1 MAEPD
6 HHPAEP
12 NKSVDDMSIKGEEP
26 PPEYIVKD
34 TKFGS
39 IESSPP
45 LGPFPV
51 VDVSVFSESSSSSN
65 QDLEQ
70 ELAKLRSSLSSA
82 GGCFQAIGHGISNSL
97 LDKIREVAIEFFSL
111 PMEEKQKYARAVN
124 EAQGYGSDRVVSE
137 KQVLDWSHRLS
148 LRVFPDDK
156 RRLNLWPQIPQDFSE
171 ILNEYATK
179 IKIVTEIL
187 FKAIAKSLN
196 LEENSFLN
204 QFGER
209 SLMQTRFNFY
219 PPCLRPDL
227 VHGVKPH
234 TDRSGITILLQ
245 DKEVEGLQIVV
256 DGKWYRVPVIPHA
269 LVVNLGDQMQVYL
282 CAIAIFVTWCLI
294 NIMSN
299 GIYRSPMHRVVTNTK
314 KLRISVASFIEPD
327 PDNEI
332 GPVERL
338 IDEQRPRVYRNVKNY
353 GVINYECYQKGLVA
367 LETVQV

>member
-1 MAEPD
+1 MADLE
-6 HHPAEP
+6 AK
-12 NKSVDDMSIKGEEP
+12 KSVDQMSRSGEEP

-34 TKFGS
+34 SKFGS
-39 IESSPP
+39 IETSPP

-51 VDVSVFSESSSSSN
+51 VDLTVFSHSSSSSSS

-97 LDKIREVAIEFFSL
+97 LDKIREVSIDFFSL
-111 PMEEKQKYARAVN
+111 PVEEKHKYARAVN
-124 EAQGYGSDRVVSE
+124 EAEGYGSDMIVSD
-137 KQVLDWSHRLS
+137 KQVHDWSHRLS
-148 LRVFPDDK
+148 LRVFPQHK
-156 RRLNLWPQIPQDFSE
+156 RRLNLWPQIPQDFRE
-171 ILNEYATK
+171 TLDEYAMK
-179 IKIVTEIL
+179 IKIVTEVL
-187 FKAIAKSLN
+187 FKEIAKSLN

-204 QFGER
+204 QFGEQ

-219 PPCLRPDL
+219 PPCSRPDL

-256 DGKWYRVPVIPHA
+256 DGKWYRVPVIPYA
-269 LVVNLGDQMQVYL
+269 LVVNLGDQMQ
-282 CAIAIFVTWCLI
+282 
-294 NIMSN
+294 IMSN
-299 GIYRSPMHRVVTNTK
+299 GIYKSPMHRVVTNTE

-327 PDNEI
+327 PFNEI
-332 GPVERL
+332 GPVEHL
-338 IDEQRPRVYRNVKNY
+338 IDEQRPRLYRNVKNY
-353 GVINYECYQKGLVA
+353 GIINYECYQKGLVA

>member
-1 MAEPD
+1 MADIE
-6 HHPAEP
+6 AK
-12 NKSVDDMSIKGEEP
+12 KSVDQMSRSGEEP

-34 TKFGS
+34 SKFGS
-39 IESSPP
+39 IETSPP

-51 VDVSVFSESSSSSN
+51 VDLTVFSHSSSSSS

-97 LDKIREVAIEFFSL
+97 LDKIREVSIEFFSL
-111 PMEEKQKYARAVN
+111 PVEEKQKYARAVN
-124 EAQGYGSDRVVSE
+124 EAEGYGSDMIVSD
-137 KQVLDWSHRLS
+137 KQVHDWSHRLS
-148 LRVFPDDK
+148 LRVFPQHK
-156 RRLNLWPQIPQDFSE
+156 RRFNLWPQIPQDFRE
-171 ILNEYATK
+171 TLDEYAMK
-179 IKIVTEIL
+179 IKIVTEVL

-204 QFGER
+204 QFGEQ

-219 PPCLRPDL
+219 PPCSRPDL

-245 DKEVEGLQIVV
+245 DKEVKGLQIVV
-256 DGKWYRVPVIPHA
+256 DGISSHYWHIH
-269 LVVNLGDQMQVYL
+269 
-282 CAIAIFVTWCLI
+282 
-294 NIMSN
+294 IMSN
-299 GIYRSPMHRVVTNTK
+299 GIYKSPMHRVVTNTE
-314 KLRISVASFIEPD
+314 KLRISVASFIEPY
-327 PDNEI
+327 PFNEI

-338 IDEQRPRVYRNVKNY
+338 IDEQRPRLYRNVKNY
-353 GVINYECYQKGLVA
+353 GIINYECYQKGLVA

>member
-1 MAEPD
+1 MADLESK
-6 HHPAEP
+6 E
-12 NKSVDDMSIKGEEP
+12 SVDQMSRSGEEP

-34 TKFGS
+34 SKFGS
-39 IESSPP
+39 IETSPP
-45 LGPFPV
+45 LGPFPI
-51 VDVSVFSESSSSSN
+51 VDLTVFSHSSSFTS

-82 GGCFQAIGHGISNSL
+82 GGCFQAIGHGIPNSL
-97 LDKIREVAIEFFSL
+97 LDKIREVSIDFFSL
-111 PMEEKQKYARAVN
+111 PVEEKHKYARAVN
-124 EAQGYGSDRVVSE
+124 EAEGYGSDMIVSD
-137 KQVLDWSHRLS
+137 KQVHDWSHRMS
-148 LRVFPDDK
+148 LRETLD
-156 RRLNLWPQIPQDFSE
+156 
-171 ILNEYATK
+171 EYAMK
-179 IKIVTEIL
+179 IKIVTEVL

-204 QFGER
+204 QFGEQ

-219 PPCLRPDL
+219 PPCSRPDL

-256 DGKWYRVPVIPHA
+256 DGNWYRVPVIPHA
-269 LVVNLGDQMQVYL
+269 LVVNLGDQMQ
-282 CAIAIFVTWCLI
+282 
-294 NIMSN
+294 IMSN
-299 GIYRSPMHRVVTNTK
+299 GIYKSPMHRVVTNTE

-332 GPVERL
+332 GPVEHL
-338 IDEQRPRVYRNVKNY
+338 IDEQRPRLYRNVKNY
-353 GVINYECYQKGLVA
+353 GIINYECYQKGLVA